1 VKLPLPVQSL
11 ARPLALVGV
20 ALFFALKEPS
30 FLGARNLTQLFIE
43 FSIVGTLALGMFL
56 IILTGN
62 IDLSVGSGVGLIGGV
77 AAVLIT
83 QHDWSAPLALTAA
96 LGAALLLWTLMGSLI
111 VKQHIP
117 SFIITLGGLLIFKG
131 LFWLVI
137 QNATVNVT
145 RGDEDNLYSLLTTF
159 YLPGPVGLGLAVAG
173 TLVAVYLAWR
183 GRAARLAAELPV
195 PSMVRALVLPL
206 AGGLLVIAL
215 AVVCNRFR
223 GVPLPLLILSAVT
236 LFIYYLSR
244 HTPFGRHLYAIGGN
258 EDAARLSGIEVEK
271 VLIGAFALMGAA
283 VAVTGF
289 MLTAYSGA
297 STTTVGELME
307 LDAIAACVIGGTA
320 LRGGRGSV
328 WGVLF
333 GALIMTALLNGMTL
347 IAVSPE
353 LKFIARGAVLAVAVW
368 MDVRFSGAGG

>member
-1 VKLPLPVQSL
+1 MKKSLPLPSL

-62 IDLSVGSGVGLIGGV
+62 IDLSVGSGVGLIGGL

-83 QHDWSAPLALTAA
+83 QHDFPAALGLTVA
-96 LGAALLLWTLMGSLI
+96 LGAALGLWTLMGALI
-111 VKQHIP
+111 VRQHIP

-137 QNATVNVT
+137 QNSTVNVA
-145 RGDEDNLYSLLTTF
+145 RGDEDNLYSLLTTY
-159 YLPGPVGLGLAVAG
+159 YLPHTVGLGLAIAG
-173 TLVAVYLAWR
+173 TAAAALLAWR
-183 GRAARLAAELPV
+183 GRAARLAAGLPG
-195 PSMVRALVLPL
+195 PTLLRTLGAPL
-206 AGGLLVIAL
+206 AGGLLLVAV

-223 GVPLPLLILSAVT
+223 GVPLPLLILGVVT
-236 LFIYYLSR
+236 LAVFYLSR

-271 VLIGAFALMGAA
+271 VLIGAFALMGVA

-347 IAVSPE
+347 IAVAPE

-368 MDVRFSGAGG
+368 LDVRFSAAGR